1 LRKSGDATAEDWSDP
16 MAGKSVYA
24 VRLRHLKKQRHS
36 KNDQH
41 KNHLIDQKEAFKQI
55 PFLFSRAKEIL
66 VSYSYFPNE
75 KWIS

>member
-1 LRKSGDATAEDWSDP
+1 LRKSGDATADNWSNP

-24 VRLRHLKKQRHS
+24 VWLKHLKKQHHS

-41 KNHLIDQKEAFKQI
+41 KHYSIDQKEACKGI
-55 PFLFSRAKEIL
+55 PFLFSRVKEIL
-66 VSYSYFPNE
+66 APYSYFPNE